1 MRYVHK
7 IGKNG
12 ACKDITNFQN
22 IVQTVNKVSGVS
34 VS

>member
-12 ACKDITNFQN
+12 AYRNITSFQ
-22 IVQTVNKVSGVS
+22 IVVQRVNKVSDVS
-34 VS
+34 RS